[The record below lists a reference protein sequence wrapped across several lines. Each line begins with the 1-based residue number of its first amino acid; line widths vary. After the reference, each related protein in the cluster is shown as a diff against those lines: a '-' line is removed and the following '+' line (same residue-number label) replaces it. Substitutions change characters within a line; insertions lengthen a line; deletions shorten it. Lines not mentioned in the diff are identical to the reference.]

1 MSLDPVTGSP
11 EKHRMASGWGG
22 PELVSLPLTEEEGKG
37 YSLKTSVPTQEG
49 GLSYN
54 AWLLHSQVSVFCII
68 PSSSIGR
75 GKKGGLEQY
84 ANGALPSCG
93 KEPQA
98 RELAT

>member
-49 GLSYN
+49 GAELHMPGSCTPKYQSSVSFP
-54 AWLLHSQVSVFCII
+54 LL
-68 PSSSIGR
+68 
-75 GKKGGLEQY
+75 L
-84 ANGALPSCG
+84 
-93 KEPQA
+93 
-98 RELAT
+98 